1 MWAAFHNQIGRDP
14 ARALERMTGDWAIEF
29 LCLTL
34 AVTPLRRLSSWHWLV
49 KLRRMFGLFSF
60 FYGTIH
66 FVTYLAFDRFSWI
79 DFPNG
84 LLSWPAGMD
93 FITATGADI
102 VARPFLAIGFAGF
115 LVMAP
120 LAVTSTPGMIRRLG
134 GRRWQRLHRLVYF
147 VAVAGLFHHWWPLAD
162 RFRFDTYGALVGTSL
177 AFRVYWSR
185 VRTAPA
191 VPVGMGRS

>member
-1 MWAAFHNQIGRDP
+1 
-14 ARALERMTGDWAIEF
+14 
-29 LCLTL
+29 
-34 AVTPLRRLSSWHWLV
+34 
-49 KLRRMFGLFSF
+49 
-60 FYGTIH
+60 
-66 FVTYLAFDRFSWI
+66 
-79 DFPNG
+79 
-84 LLSWPAGMD
+84 MD

-134 GRRWQRLHRLVYF
+134 GRRWRRLHRLVYF